1 MTLEEYFRERPRGSK
16 MDLASKLEISKTWL
30 SLLVSRRKHPS
41 DSLATMIEKYTK
53 GAVTRTE
60 LRPDLYGEIT

>member
-1 MTLEEYFRERPRGSK
+1 

-41 DSLATMIEKYTK
+41 AALATMIEKYTK
-53 GAVTRTE
+53 GQVTREE
-60 LRPDLYGEIT
+60 LRPDLYGEIP